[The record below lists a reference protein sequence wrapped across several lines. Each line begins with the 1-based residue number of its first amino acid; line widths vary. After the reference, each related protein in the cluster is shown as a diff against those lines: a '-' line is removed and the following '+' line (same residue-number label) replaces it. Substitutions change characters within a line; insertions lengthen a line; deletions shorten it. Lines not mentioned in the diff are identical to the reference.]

1 MQGSCQNSLNRFI
14 CGGNHDHQA
23 ESPRASSNMREFD
36 KTDQVRRFVLR
47 SLQGILA
54 VPMQRG
60 KTAEGLRP
68 RFFADR
74 QT

>member
-47 SLQGILA
+47 SASGYFSRA
-54 VPMQRG
+54 DATG
-60 KTAEGLRP
+60 K
-68 RFFADR
+68 DC
-74 QT
+74 